1 MVKAQRGIHAMEVGG
16 ELLKQLADAG
26 QPLSMAALSAASDLP
41 LNQVFTYMV
50 SLVRT
55 GLARRDPVTHRY
67 EPGPLALKLGLHALA
82 QFSPLRE
89 TFRRANELAK
99 AADHG
104 AFIAIWTDQGPTVI
118 RYQCPDSYMH
128 TGLHVGAVMSV
139 AHSSTGRL
147 FAALLPREHVQAL
160 LDRDA
165 AKREGSSGIGED
177 EHLEYMLNDVRERR
191 LSRTMGLPI
200 PGIDSMSAPIFGPAW
215 NVVLAVTVFGPTN
228 AIDISWNGE
237 TARSLLSLTEELS
250 EAKDLN
256 AARVA

>member
-1 MVKAQRGIHAMEVGG
+1 MEVGG
-16 ELLKQLADAG
+16 ELLKHLADAG

-41 LNQVFTYMV
+41 LNQVFTYLV

-55 GLARRDPVTHRY
+55 GLARRDPMTHRY
-67 EPGPLALKLGLHALA
+67 EPGPLAMKLGLHALA
-82 QFSPLRE
+82 QLSPLRE

-147 FAALLPREHVQAL
+147 FAALLPRHEVQAL
-160 LDRDA
+160 WDRDV
-165 AKREGSSGIGED
+165 AKRDGESNSGGD
-177 EHLEYMLNDVRERR
+177 ELLDYLLRDVRERR
-191 LSRTMGLPI
+191 LARTMGLPI
-200 PGIDSMSAPIFGPAW
+200 PGIDSISAPIFGQEGE
-215 NVVLAVTVFGPTN
+215 VMLAVTVFGPTN
-228 AIDISWNGE
+228 TIDIAWDGE
-237 TARSLLSLTEELS
+237 TAGSLLALTEELS
-250 EAKDLN
+250 EADLPVS
-256 AARVA
+256 AYTA